1 MSQPSAAVAT
11 LADLLMRARSAR
23 DQGRPQEAAEAYA
36 RIADADPAHAEA
48 LTFLGMRALAEERA
62 EQAVGYFRRVL
73 ALQPDDAVVLTHLGT
88 ALAAIDRLA
97 EARQALQQAIALNP
111 ELFIARLRLGRVL
124 ERLDDTHG
132 ALVQYFRAIN
142 EAQLQ
147 GRWLSD
153 ATTHPNMRDAVKR
166 AMLFVDAERFRM
178 FDGAIAPLRERYG
191 PDELARVE
199 RCLRIYLQI
208 EEPAYADPRQQPKFL
223 YFPDLPTQPF
233 LPVELFPWLPAFEAE
248 TAAIRD
254 EMLAVLAADS
264 GFEPFL
270 TFRRPEDISGYLAG
284 SRGTPA
290 WNAFF
295 FYRHGQRYEENCRR
309 CPHTTAVLESL
320 PLVRIRD
327 HAPEICFSV
336 LTAGSHILPHR
347 GVTNTRVVVHLPLVV
362 PGSNQCA
369 LVAGGEPHYWQAG
382 RAMAFDDTFE
392 HEAWNRSDATRV
404 IVLMDAWNPYLTEVE
419 RAAVAELVATI
430 GDFNREAGLPDLLE
444 E

>member
-1 MSQPSAAVAT
+1 MSQSPAAVAT
-11 LADLLMRARSAR
+11 LADLLTRARSAR

-36 RIADADPAHAEA
+36 RIADADPAHVEA

-62 EQAVGYFRRVL
+62 EQAIGYFRRVL
-73 ALQPDDAVVLTHLGT
+73 AQQPEDALVLTHLGT
-88 ALAAIDRLA
+88 ALVAADRLA
-97 EARQALQQAIALNP
+97 EAQQALQQAIALRSD
-111 ELFIARLRLGRVL
+111 LFIARLRLGHVL
-124 ERLDDTHG
+124 ERLDDAHG

-153 ATTHPNMRDAVKR
+153 ATTHPSMREAVKR
-166 AMLFVDAERFRM
+166 AMLFVDAERFRL

-191 PDELARVE
+191 AGELARVE
-199 RCLRIYLQI
+199 RCLRIYLQL
-208 EEPAYADPRQQPKFL
+208 EEPAYADPRQRPKFL
-223 YFPDLPTQPF
+223 YFPGLPTQPYF
-233 LPVELFPWLPAFEAE
+233 PTALFPWIEGFETE

-270 TFRRPEDISGYLAG
+270 TFRRPEDMSGYLAG

-295 FYRHGQRYEENCRR
+295 FYRHGRRYDENCRR
-309 CPHTTAVLESL
+309 CPHTAKVLDDL

-362 PGSNQCA
+362 PGANQCA
-369 LVAGGEPHYWQAG
+369 LVAGGEAHYWREG

-392 HEAWNRSDATRV
+392 HEAWNRSEATRV
-404 IVLMDAWNPYLTEVE
+404 IVLMDAWNPYLTEAE
-419 RAAVAELVATI
+419 RAAVAELVAAI

-444 E
+444 A